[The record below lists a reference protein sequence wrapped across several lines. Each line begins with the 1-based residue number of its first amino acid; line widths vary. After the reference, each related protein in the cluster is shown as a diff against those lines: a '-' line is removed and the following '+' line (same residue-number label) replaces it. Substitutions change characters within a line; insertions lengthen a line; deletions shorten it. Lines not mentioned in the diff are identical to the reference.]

1 MTAPQKTATILFAG
15 GYVVSV
21 EGSLYKLSEAARKTI
36 AGCVCLPAKE
46 GIEVKIL
53 PLTAVCELFFR
64 RHFPRL
70 LHPLLRP
77 MLKPLKLLHAL
88 WRLSGHMG
96 RLVVERHA
104 YEALMVYNYS
114 WATVTFAG
122 FARWITRKRIFL
134 DYEDGMFTDAQY
146 RRYHAMLESVALR
159 LADASILVNDELGAR
174 LPATMPSLVV
184 SGIFPDLPATRSA
197 NSRPVLLYSGNVD
210 MEFGLGLLMEEL
222 STLGT
227 VSLDVQVTGGGK
239 GSGRLR
245 TFLAAHDLPHVHY
258 HAFIPTEDLLA
269 LEERASGY
277 LILQNEDSP
286 YYGTNYPSKFFYYLG
301 RLTPVSVNRRSLFDP
316 YLSIPNAFTFDRPAD
331 AAMVIQQHIDRK
343 FDHQTA
349 RIMMRDYNQGI
360 GKALGKVL
368 LGGAYGT

>member
-1 MTAPQKTATILFAG
+1 MTAPQKTATILFAC
-15 GYVVSV
+15 GYVVPG
-21 EGSLYKLSEAARKTI
+21 EESLYKFSEAARKKI
-36 AGCVCLPAKE
+36 AGYVSLLAHE

-53 PLTAVCELFFR
+53 PLTAVSEQFFR

-77 MLKPLKLLHAL
+77 MLKPLKLMHAL
-88 WRLSGHMG
+88 WRLAGHMV
-96 RLVVERHA
+96 RLVVERHT
-104 YEALMVYNYS
+104 YETLVIYNYS
-114 WATVTFAG
+114 WATVTLAW
-122 FARWITRKRIFL
+122 FARWISRKRIIL
-134 DYEDGMFTDAQY
+134 DYEDGIFMDAQH
-146 RRYHAMLESVALR
+146 RRYHMMLESVALR
-159 LADASILVNDELGAR
+159 LADASILVNDELRAR

-197 NSRPVLLYSGNVD
+197 NSRPVLLYSGNID
-210 MEFGLGLLMEEL
+210 MEFGLGLLMEVL

-227 VSLDVQVTGGGK
+227 ASLEIHVTGGGK
-239 GSGRLR
+239 GAGCLR
-245 TFLAAHDLPHVHY
+245 TFLEEHDLPHVHY
-258 HAFIPTEDLLA
+258 HGFIPTEDLLA

-301 RLTPVSVNRRSLFDP
+301 RLKPVFVNRCSLFEP
-316 YLSIPNAFTFDRPAD
+316 YLSIPNAFAFDRPAD
-331 AAMVIQQHIDRK
+331 AAMVIQQHIDRE

-360 GKALGKVL
+360 GKALGKLL
-368 LGGAYGT
+368 LGGARGT